1 MTPEEVLR
9 HYYQVVKKIE
19 WIETDARQL
28 EADIIELSATLA
40 EERQIGLELVT
51 SRKLVAASG
60 GQPSCGLPKGL
71 DDAYVIYEAQI
82 NRLETELLK
91 KRTLLL
97 HKKQQI
103 REMRDQI
110 EPIRRII
117 SELEPDEQEIAE
129 MAYKHGLT
137 NCHIA
142 IELDCDERTIR
153 RKKEQIIQKV
163 LCKCRVCAEFAPR
176 FIPKT
181 MIQ

>member
-1 MTPEEVLR
+1 MTPEEVLI
-9 HYYQVVKKIE
+9 YYFRAEQIIAWLEKD
-19 WIETDARQL
+19 TRQL
-28 EADIIELSATLA
+28 EADIMELSATVA
-40 EERQIGLELVT
+40 EERQIGLEIVT

-60 GQPSCGLPKGL
+60 GQPSCGLPKGI

-82 NRLETELLK
+82 NRLEAELLK

-97 HKKQQI
+97 NKKQQI

-117 SELEPDEQEIAE
+117 SELEPDEQAIVE
-129 MAYKHGLT
+129 MVYKHRLT

-153 RKKEQIIQKV
+153 RKKESIIQKLV
-163 LCKCRVCAEFAPR
+163 DKCRESAEFLPS

>member
-28 EADIIELSATLA
+28 EADITELSAKVE
-40 EERQIGLELVT
+40 EERQIGLEIVT

-60 GQPSCGLPKGL
+60 GQPARGLPKGL
-71 DDAYVIYEAQI
+71 DDAYIIYEAQI

-117 SELEPDEQEIAE
+117 SELEPDEQEIVE
-129 MAYKHGLT
+129 MVYKHRLT

-153 RKKEQIIQKV
+153 RKKERIIRKIV
-163 LCKCRVCAEFAPR
+163 DKCRESAEFVPR
-176 FIPKT
+176 FYVKDVI
-181 MIQ
+181 

>member
-1 MTPEEVLR
+1 MTPEEVLND
-9 HYYQVVKKIE
+9 YYRAVQIIAWLEKD
-19 WIETDARQL
+19 TRQL
-28 EADIIELSATLA
+28 EADIIELSAKVA

-97 HKKQQI
+97 RKKQQI

-117 SELEPDEQEIAE
+117 SEIEPDEQEIVE
-129 MAYKHGLT
+129 MVYKHRLT

-153 RKKEQIIQKV
+153 RKKERIIQKIAD
-163 LCKCRVCAEFAPR
+163 KCREYAELAPR
-176 FIPKT
+176 FYVKAVI
-181 MIQ
+181 

>member
-28 EADIIELSATLA
+28 EADITELSAKVE
-40 EERQIGLELVT
+40 EERQIGLEIVT

-60 GQPSCGLPKGL
+60 GQPARGLPKGL
-71 DDAYVIYEAQI
+71 DDAYIIYEAQI

-117 SELEPDEQEIAE
+117 SELEPDEQEIAA
-129 MAYKHGLT
+129 MVYKDKLN

-142 IELDCDERTIR
+142 IELERDEKTIR
-153 RKKEQIIQKV
+153 RKREQIIQKV
-163 LCKCRVCAEFAPR
+163 LYKCRESAEFAPR

-181 MIQ
+181 MIH

>member
-1 MTPEEVLR
+1 MTPEEVLN
-9 HYYQVVKKIE
+9 YYFRAVQIIAWLEKDI
-19 WIETDARQL
+19 RQL
-28 EADIIELSATLA
+28 EADIIELSATVE
-40 EERQIGLELVT
+40 EERQIGLELIT

-103 REMRDQI
+103 REIRDQI

-117 SELEPDEQEIAE
+117 SELEPDEQEIVE
-129 MAYKHGLT
+129 MVYKHRLT

-142 IELDCDERTIR
+142 IELDCVERTIR
-153 RKKEQIIQKV
+153 RKKERIIQKIAD
-163 LCKCRVCAEFAPR
+163 KCRENAEFVPR
-176 FIPKT
+176 FYVKAVI
-181 MIQ
+181 

>member
-1 MTPEEVLR
+1 MTPEEVLN
-9 HYYQVVKKIE
+9 YYFRAVQRIAWLEKD
-19 WIETDARQL
+19 TRQL
-28 EADIIELSATLA
+28 EADINELSATVA
-40 EERQIGLELVT
+40 EERQIGLELVA

-60 GQPSCGLPKGL
+60 GQPSCGLPKVL
-71 DDAYVIYEAQI
+71 DDAYNIYDAQI

-117 SELEPDEQEIAE
+117 SELEPDEQEIVE
-129 MAYKHGLT
+129 MVYKHRLT

-153 RKKEQIIQKV
+153 RKKERIIHKIV
-163 LCKCRVCAEFAPR
+163 DKCREIAEFAPR
-176 FIPKT
+176 FYVKAVV
-181 MIQ
+181 

>member
-28 EADIIELSATLA
+28 EADITELSAKVE
-40 EERQIGLELVT
+40 EERQIGLEIVT

-91 KRTLLL
+91 TRTLLL
-97 HKKQQI
+97 RKEQQI
-103 REMRDQI
+103 REMRNLI

-117 SELEPDEQEIAE
+117 SELEPDEQEIVE
-129 MAYKHGLT
+129 KAYKHRLT

-153 RKKEQIIQKV
+153 RKKERIIQKIAD
-163 LCKCRVCAEFAPR
+163 KCRESAEFAPS
-176 FIPKT
+176 FYVKAVI
-181 MIQ
+181 

>member
-1 MTPEEVLR
+1 MTPEEVLNCYFR
-9 HYYQVVKKIE
+9 AIQIIAWLEKDI
-19 WIETDARQL
+19 RQL
-28 EADIIELSATLA
+28 EADIIELSATVE
-40 EERQIGLELVT
+40 EERQIGLEIVT

-60 GQPSCGLPKGL
+60 GQPARGLPKGL
-71 DDAYVIYEAQI
+71 DDAYIIYEAQI

-117 SELEPDEQEIAE
+117 SELEPDEQEIVE
-129 MAYKHGLT
+129 MVYKYRLS

-142 IELDCDERTIR
+142 IELGCDERTIR
-153 RKKEQIIQKV
+153 RKKERIIQKIAD
-163 LCKCRVCAEFAPR
+163 KCRESAEFVPSFYVKAVV
-176 FIPKT
+176 
-181 MIQ
+181 

>member
-1 MTPEEVLR
+1 LTPEEVLN
-9 HYYQVVKKIE
+9 YYFRAVQIIAWLEKD
-19 WIETDARQL
+19 TRQL
-28 EADIIELSATLA
+28 EADIIELSATVA

-117 SELEPDEQEIAE
+117 SELEPDEQEIVE
-129 MAYKHGLT
+129 MVYKHRLT

-142 IELDCDERTIR
+142 IELERDEKTIR

-163 LCKCRVCAEFAPR
+163 LCKCRECAEFMPS

>member
-1 MTPEEVLR
+1 MTPEEMLG
-9 HYYQVVKKIE
+9 YYFRAVKRIE
-19 WIETDARQL
+19 WLEQDAQQL
-28 EADIIELSATLA
+28 ESDITELFEKVA

-60 GQPSCGLPKGL
+60 GQPSRGLPKGL

-97 HKKQQI
+97 HKEQQI
-103 REMRDQI
+103 REMWDQI

-117 SELEPDEQEIAE
+117 SELEPDEQEIVE
-129 MAYKHGLT
+129 MVYKHRLT

-142 IELDCDERTIR
+142 IELERDEKTIR
-153 RKKEQIIQKV
+153 RKREQIIQKV
-163 LCKCRVCAEFAPR
+163 LYKCRESAELAPR

>member
-1 MTPEEVLR
+1 MTPEEVLN
-9 HYYQVVKKIE
+9 YYFRAVQIIAWLE
-19 WIETDARQL
+19 EDTRQL
-28 EADIIELSATLA
+28 EADIIELSAKVA
-40 EERQIGLELVT
+40 EERQIGLELIT

-60 GQPSCGLPKGL
+60 GQPSRGLPKGL

-97 HKKQQI
+97 RKEQQI

-117 SELEPDEQEIAE
+117 SELEPDEQEIVE
-129 MAYKHGLT
+129 MAYKHRLS
-137 NCHIA
+137 NSHIA

-153 RKKEQIIQKV
+153 RKKERIIQKIAD
-163 LCKCRVCAEFAPR
+163 KCRECAEFMPS
-176 FIPKT
+176 FYVKS
-181 MIQ
+181 MI

>member
-1 MTPEEVLR
+1 VTPEEVLN
-9 HYYQVVKKIE
+9 YYFRTEQIIAWLEKD
-19 WIETDARQL
+19 TRQL
-28 EADIIELSATLA
+28 EADIMELSATVA

-82 NRLETELLK
+82 NRIETELLK

-117 SELEPDEQEIAE
+117 SELEPDEQEIVE

-153 RKKEQIIQKV
+153 RKKERIIQKIAD
-163 LCKCRVCAEFAPR
+163 KCRESAEFAPR
-176 FIPKT
+176 FYVKAVI
-181 MIQ
+181 